1 MMSLLL
7 LILVLGVIA
16 WAIRSVPLPQPFE
29 TVALAILIIVALV
42 AVFRFLGV
50 SLPSLG

>member
-16 WAIRSVPLPQPFE
+16 WVIQYFPIPEPFRV
-29 TVALAILIIVALV
+29 VALAILVIIALV

-50 SLPSLG
+50 GLPSLG

>member
-16 WAIRSVPLPQPFE
+16 WAIRAVSVPEPFA
-29 TVALAILIIVALV
+29 TFALAVLIIVVLV